1 MIITIPISTS
11 YPRGI
16 FVHYRGY
23 FLEGY
28 VNEIS
33 NINCMKT
40 IKELTVFYYNE
51 IIPNLGTFP
60 FWKKK

>member
-1 MIITIPISTS
+1 M
-11 YPRGI
+11 
-16 FVHYRGY
+16 HYRGY